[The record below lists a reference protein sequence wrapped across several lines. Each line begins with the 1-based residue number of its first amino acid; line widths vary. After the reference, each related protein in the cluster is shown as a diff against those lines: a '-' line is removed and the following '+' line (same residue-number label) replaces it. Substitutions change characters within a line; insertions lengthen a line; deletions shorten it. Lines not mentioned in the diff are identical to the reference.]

1 MENNVINIRDLNKS
15 FNGEEVLSNINLSIK
30 RGTITGF
37 IGKSG
42 AGKTTLLRCM
52 NLLEKP
58 NSGQI
63 EIEGNDIVLSSV
75 DSLKILRQK
84 IGMIFQSFNILTSRT
99 TYDNIAFPLELI
111 KLPKAKIDKKVRDVA
126 TLVGLEKH
134 LMNYQSTLSGGQ
146 KQRVAIARA
155 LISDATILLCDEFTS
170 ALDPETTLDILSLLR
185 DINSK
190 LGVTIIL
197 ISHDIS
203 LIREICDY
211 VYVIDRGRIIED
223 GDIEQIFYNTKHEVT
238 KSLIKAIFVQ
248 EVPNA
253 LKSRLVSDP
262 NENDEVMLRLIFSN
276 TSTKEPVI
284 SKLIMQFNIPVNII
298 SGHYD
303 HFRDSALGNLLITFK
318 YERILYLEMIKFIEQ
333 HKVHHEFLGYLRGKA

>member
-58 NSGQI
+58 NSGKI

-155 LISDATILLCDEFTS
+155 LIS
-170 ALDPETTLDILSLLR
+170 
-185 DINSK
+185 
-190 LGVTIIL
+190 
-197 ISHDIS
+197 
-203 LIREICDY
+203 
-211 VYVIDRGRIIED
+211 
-223 GDIEQIFYNTKHEVT
+223 
-238 KSLIKAIFVQ
+238 
-248 EVPNA
+248 
-253 LKSRLVSDP
+253 
-262 NENDEVMLRLIFSN
+262 
-276 TSTKEPVI
+276 
-284 SKLIMQFNIPVNII
+284 
-298 SGHYD
+298 GHY
-303 HFRDSALGNLLITFK
+303 IT
-318 YERILYLEMIKFIEQ
+318 L
-333 HKVHHEFLGYLRGKA
+333 